1 MLSAADVAAHNSR
14 SSCWVIVAGRV
25 YDVTDFLDE
34 HPGGAQSILRFAG
47 RDATEEFELI
57 HPPGTLNSLPGGKRL
72 GEVEPSPLPP
82 PASTSTSSPASET
95 ADAMAGT
102 SSGRYSSPQY
112 SAATSSTSPPPP
124 PPKTLPLAACM
135 SLEDLATVAAAKLSP
150 RAAAYYHSGAETRHA
165 RDRNRSDW
173 SRIGLRPRVLID
185 VAPVPRMRTDVM
197 GFDSSLPVFIA
208 PAAHARFGHP
218 DGELCLART
227 AARMDIAQCVSSY
240 ASVSAPDIAA
250 EFRGDKHRRGGAL
263 FFQLY
268 VPRVKAEAAQRIAVA
283 KAAGYEALLVTVDAP
298 VIGKRDDDDQYQVLA
313 AAQGGGSERGKD
325 PDELPPLPGQE
336 SGGTLRAAHDATFAW
351 SDLAWIRELWG
362 DDKPILIKGVA
373 TAEDALLATQQVSP
387 EGKRLVDGIYLSNHG
402 GRQLDYA
409 PTAVQ
414 ALLDIRRN
422 APEVFGILPVYVD
435 GGVMRGTDVV
445 KALCL
450 GARAVGLGRAFLYAL
465 SAFGTAGALR
475 AVQILSDEIQT
486 TLRLLGVADVRDLD
500 ARYLDLSYFGVERP
514 KL

>member
-1 MLSAADVAAHNSR
+1 MLSTADVAAHNSR
-14 SSCWVIVAGRV
+14 SSCWIIVAGRV

-57 HPPGTLNSLPGGKRL
+57 HPLGTLNDLPGGKHL
-72 GEVEPSPLPP
+72 GEVD
-82 PASTSTSSPASET
+82 SSITTE
-95 ADAMAGT
+95 AMAGT
-102 SSGRYSSPQY
+102 SSSRYLSPQY
-112 SAATSSTSPPPP
+112 SATLSPPSLPLPP
-124 PPKTLPLAACM
+124 QKTLPLAACM

-150 RAAAYYHSGAETRHA
+150 RAAAYYHSGAETRHS
-165 RDRNRSDW
+165 RDRNRIDW

-185 VAPVPRMRTDVM
+185 VGPVPRMRTDVM

-250 EFRGDKHRRGGAL
+250 EFRGDKHKRGGAL

-268 VPRVKAEAAQRIAVA
+268 VPRVKEEAAQRIAVA

-313 AAQGGGSERGKD
+313 AVGNERSEEIKEGEE
-325 PDELPPLPGQE
+325 ELPPLPGQE
-336 SGGTLRAAHDATFAW
+336 PGGTLRAAHNATFAW
-351 SDLAWIRELWG
+351 SDLPWIRELWG

-387 EGKRLVDGIYLSNHG
+387 TTGKRLLDGIYLSNHG

-422 APEVFGILPVYVD
+422 APEVFDILPVYVD
-435 GGVMRGTDVV
+435 GGIMRGTDVV

-486 TLRLLGVADVRDLD
+486 TLRLLGIADVKDLD
-500 ARYLDLSYFGVERP
+500 ARYLDVSYFGIERG